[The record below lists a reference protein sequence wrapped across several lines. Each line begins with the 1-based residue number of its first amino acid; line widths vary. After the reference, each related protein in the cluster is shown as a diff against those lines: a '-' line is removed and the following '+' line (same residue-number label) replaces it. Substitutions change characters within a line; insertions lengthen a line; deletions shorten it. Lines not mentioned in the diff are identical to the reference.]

1 MRISTVP
8 CKVLDPRLYSLTIG
22 SRPRD
27 VWNRNTQVLGIH
39 CEWSRQRSLVELV
52 FCCGSQMICTNWESL
67 DSQKY
72 IFLLYQFNPHQVLY
86 IFLLDAFT
94 FFLGLWTVRM
104 GLGNILGR
112 GSTDTVG
119 AGRKHWFRSSVA
131 SCLCHSLA
139 IPIILSTH
147 THIPWPAPSACP
159 WRQQEETS
167 ADGWWASQ
175 KADSTLRNWEITQ
188 MWTFSTTLRKALEG
202 LTMKLKLHY
211 FGHLIQRADSLEKTL
226 MLGKIEGRRRRGWQR
241 TR

>member
-1 MRISTVP
+1 MRISIVP

-139 IPIILSTH
+139 IWTWKVISLFWAPVSSYGRMRIMLH
-147 THIPWPAPSACP
+147 TVSESGRGDKVC
-159 WRQQEETS
+159 
-167 ADGWWASQ
+167 
-175 KADSTLRNWEITQ
+175 
-188 MWTFSTTLRKALEG
+188 
-202 LTMKLKLHY
+202 KLPL
-211 FGHLIQRADSLEKTL
+211 
-226 MLGKIEGRRRRGWQR
+226 
-241 TR
+241 